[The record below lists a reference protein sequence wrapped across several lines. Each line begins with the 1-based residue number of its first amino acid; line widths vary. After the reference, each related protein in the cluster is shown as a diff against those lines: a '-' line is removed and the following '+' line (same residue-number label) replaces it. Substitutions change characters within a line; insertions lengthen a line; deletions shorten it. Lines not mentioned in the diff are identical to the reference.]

1 MKIFP
6 TTSIKQ
12 LDADTIENEPIASI
26 DLMERASRA
35 LARAIAERW
44 EPDTPLT
51 VFAGPGNNGGDAL
64 ALARLLAG
72 KGYRLEGYLFKDAKN
87 NQVYVYDA
95 PRTGAKTAVTEYK
108 TIASDGRLTLVECR
122 LITGRT
128 HQIRAQFRHAGC
140 SLLGDGKYGREKD
153 NRAYGEKG
161 QALCSWRLRFVFD
174 TPAGELEY
182 LNGKSFRTKTPEF
195 VEKYFPTFAER
206 MKT

>member
-72 KGYRLEGYLFKDAKN
+72 KGYRLEVYLFNTKGRFR
-87 NQVYVYDA
+87 
-95 PRTGAKTAVTEYK
+95 RTARRTRSGWPT
-108 TIASDGRLTLVECR
+108 CR
-122 LITGRT
+122 VWT
-128 HQIRAQFRHAGC
+128 
-140 SLLGDGKYGREKD
+140 S
-153 NRAYGEKG
+153 
-161 QALCSWRLRFVFD
+161 
-174 TPAGELEY
+174 
-182 LNGKSFRTKTPEF
+182 TK
-195 VEKYFPTFAER
+195 
-206 MKT
+206 

>member
-72 KGYRLEGYLFKDAKN
+72 KGYRLEVVKKEQGGK
-87 NQVYVYDA
+87 
-95 PRTGAKTAVTEYK
+95 PRNG
-108 TIASDGRLTLVECR
+108 
-122 LITGRT
+122 
-128 HQIRAQFRHAGC
+128 
-140 SLLGDGKYGREKD
+140 SLPPSSYFATSSESSR
-153 NRAYGEKG
+153 
-161 QALCSWRLRFVFD
+161 STFD
-174 TPAGELEY
+174 TSLH
-182 LNGKSFRTKTPEF
+182 SFS
-195 VEKYFPTFAER
+195 
-206 MKT
+206 

>member
-72 KGYRLEGYLFKDAKN
+72 KGYRLEVYQYERDAFAGLRDE
-87 NQVYVYDA
+87 QGA
-95 PRTGAKTAVTEYK
+95 AGRRAGCGLPRSDHPVCTSRA
-108 TIASDGRLTLVECR
+108 DGRPCGDRRSLRQRFEQGSERRFCSRSEV
-122 LITGRT
+122 
-128 HQIRAQFRHAGC
+128 HQRFARHG
-140 SLLGDGKYGREKD
+140 GVHRYPIGTDG
-153 NRAYGEKG
+153 
-161 QALCSWRLRFVFD
+161 
-174 TPAGELEY
+174 
-182 LNGKSFRTKTPEF
+182 
-195 VEKYFPTFAER
+195 
-206 MKT
+206 

>member
-72 KGYRLEGYLFKDAKN
+72 KGYRLEVYLFNTKGT
-87 NQVYVYDA
+87 A
-95 PRTGAKTAVTEYK
+95 PHPHRRTARRTRSGWPT
-108 TIASDGRLTLVECR
+108 CR
-122 LITGRT
+122 VWT
-128 HQIRAQFRHAGC
+128 
-140 SLLGDGKYGREKD
+140 S
-153 NRAYGEKG
+153 
-161 QALCSWRLRFVFD
+161 
-174 TPAGELEY
+174 
-182 LNGKSFRTKTPEF
+182 TK
-195 VEKYFPTFAER
+195 
-206 MKT
+206 